1 MRFSSPFLPAHPFDP
16 SDGLDAVEV
25 AMLAVANNPD
35 LKLARDDAGIARAQ
49 AFAAGLLPDPQ
60 LNFTRDFPFA
70 AGPPTVTAFG
80 LGLSY
85 DVGSLVARSAAESA
99 ARSEQQKVDLNVL
112 WQEWQ
117 TIGQA
122 RLLFVKIV
130 YQQRTLDALERS
142 RDLLALLHAR
152 AGAAL
157 DRGEVAVGSVTP
169 MLTAL
174 QDAARRVAEQSRQLA
189 QSREDLNALLGL
201 PPGTVLKLVDSEEA
215 AHIDEA
221 TVRGLLSELPQRRAD
236 LMALK
241 AGYGAQE
248 QRLRQAVL
256 AQFPALNIGLTRTRD
271 NTGINMRGFAITMS
285 LPVFN
290 RNRGAI
296 AVEGATRERLHDE
309 YQTRLT
315 KAYADIERLL
325 IDRTQLEAQ
334 RRAIETDVEQLGRI
348 AGAAQSAFDRGDLDA
363 FGYISFRSAAIGKQ
377 IDALA
382 IAQLIAE
389 QRVALETLLGAQVP
403 AAQRVSSG
411 P

>member
-1 MRFSSPFLPAHPFDP
+1 
-16 SDGLDAVEV
+16 
-25 AMLAVANNPD
+25 
-35 LKLARDDAGIARAQ
+35 LARDDAGIARAQ

-241 AGYGAQE
+241 AGYGAQALLLRAVAGFE
-248 QRLRQAVL
+248 RHQVRSPLRKLGQKAADGGLVDVRSFLAIDQLKHGARGKPQQRVQVL
-256 AQFPALNIGLTRTRD
+256 AAL
-271 NTGINMRGFAITMS
+271 
-285 LPVFN
+285 
-290 RNRGAI
+290 
-296 AVEGATRERLHDE
+296 REL
-309 YQTRLT
+309 
-315 KAYADIERLL
+315 ARLL
-325 IDRTQLEAQ
+325 GHAP
-334 RRAIETDVEQLGRI
+334 GRI
-348 AGAAQSAFDRGDLDA
+348 LQGGQHRC
-363 FGYISFRSAAIGKQ
+363 
-377 IDALA
+377 
-382 IAQLIAE
+382 
-389 QRVALETLLGAQVP
+389 
-403 AAQRVSSG
+403 
-411 P
+411 